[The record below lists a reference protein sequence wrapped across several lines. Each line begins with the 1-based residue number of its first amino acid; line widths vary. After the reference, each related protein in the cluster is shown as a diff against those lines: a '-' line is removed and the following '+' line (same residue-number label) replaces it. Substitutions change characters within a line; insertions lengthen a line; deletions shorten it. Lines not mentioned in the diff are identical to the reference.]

1 MYGNFNKLP
10 FCEVFARACGSLGV
24 GFAVGV
30 GVAVCVGV
38 AVAVGVEVGRG
49 VAVEVGVEVGVGC
62 AAAKAGLM
70 NRAADN
76 KNPEMTC
83 LLISRFPLYL
93 WE

>member
-30 GVAVCVGV
+30 GVAV
-38 AVAVGVEVGRG
+38 AVGVEVGRG
-49 VAVEVGVEVGVGC
+49 VAVEVGVGVGVGC

-70 NRAADN
+70 NRVADN

>member
-10 FCEVFARACGSLGV
+10 FCEVFARACGSLGIGVAV
-24 GFAVGV
+24 GVAVGV
-30 GVAVCVGV
+30 GVAVEVGVGVGV
-38 AVAVGVEVGRG
+38 AVR
-49 VAVEVGVEVGVGC
+49 VGVGVC
-62 AAAKAGLM
+62 AAAKVGFM
-70 NRAADN
+70 NRVADN